1 MTLLLDT
8 HIWIWWLLGSQRLAC
23 QERTALDR
31 LAEAGSLRISAIS
44 LWEAQMLH
52 AKGSLRLDRPFENWI
67 REASASDLLRVL
79 PLDVYVV
86 IALNALPPSF
96 HGDPADRLIVATS
109 RCHGMA
115 LATYDEA
122 IRSSGVAAIWSWRVP
137 QAEAQAAAEPAGQ
150 AP

>member
-8 HIWIWWLLGSQRLAC
+8 HIWIWWLLGSQRLAW
-23 QERTALDR
+23 QERAALDR
-31 LAEAGSLRISAIS
+31 LAEAGSLRISAMS

-52 AKGSLRLDRPFENWI
+52 AKGRLRLDRPFENWI

-79 PLDVYVV
+79 PLDVDVV

-109 RCHGMA
+109 RCHAMA
-115 LATYDEA
+115 LATHDEA
-122 IRSSGVAAIWSWRVP
+122 IRSSGVATIWR
-137 QAEAQAAAEPAGQ
+137 
-150 AP
+150 